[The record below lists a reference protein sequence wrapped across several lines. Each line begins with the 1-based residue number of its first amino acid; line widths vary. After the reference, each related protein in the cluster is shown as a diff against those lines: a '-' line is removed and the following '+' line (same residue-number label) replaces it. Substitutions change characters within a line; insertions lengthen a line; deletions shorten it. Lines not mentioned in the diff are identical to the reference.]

1 MALARQLGP
10 QVTLGLKIVS
20 KLIMCLPM
28 AESLKEVAW
37 ELGETSRML
46 RRHFN
51 RHAAAHGATSSQWR
65 AMFRLSREPG
75 MKQVELAERL
85 DVEPITA
92 GRIVDRLEEAGLVER
107 RRDPVDR
114 RNWRLHLTE
123 KADPLIGRLKILA
136 EVCLAGALEGISEE
150 EIASLR
156 TTLQRIRENM
166 GAIEG
171 AERKSA

>member
-1 MALARQLGP
+1 
-10 QVTLGLKIVS
+10 
-20 KLIMCLPM
+20 M

-46 RRHFN
+46 RRQFN
-51 RHAAAHGATSSQWR
+51 RHAAAVGATSAQWR

-75 MKQVELAERL
+75 MKQVELADRL

-92 GRIVDRLEEAGLVER
+92 GRTVDRLEEAGLVER

-114 RNWRLHLTE
+114 RVWRLYLTDR
-123 KADPLIGRLKILA
+123 ADPMIERLKIVA
-136 EVCLAGALEGISEE
+136 EEVLAGALEGISKD
-150 EIASLR
+150 EIAALR
-156 TTLQRIRENM
+156 GILERIRENVS
-166 GAIEG
+166 AIED

>member
-1 MALARQLGP
+1 
-10 QVTLGLKIVS
+10 
-20 KLIMCLPM
+20 M

-37 ELGETSRML
+37 ELGETSRVL

-51 RHAAAHGATSSQWR
+51 RHATALGTTSAQWR

-92 GRIVDRLEEAGLVER
+92 GRIIDRLEEAGLVER

-114 RNWRLHLTE
+114 RIWRLYLTD
-123 KADPLIGRLKILA
+123 KADPLIERLKVLA
-136 EVCLAGALEGISEE
+136 EKVLAGALEGISEE
-150 EIASLR
+150 EIAALR
-156 TTLQRIRENM
+156 ATLERIRENM
-166 GAIEG
+166 SAIEG

>member
-1 MALARQLGP
+1 M
-10 QVTLGLKIVS
+10 TDIS
-20 KLIMCLPM
+20 KD
-28 AESLKEVAW
+28 VAW

-51 RHAAAHGATSSQWR
+51 RHAAAQGATSAQWR
-65 AMFRLSREPG
+65 AMFRLQREPG
-75 MKQVELAERL
+75 MKQVELADRL

-114 RNWRLHLTE
+114 RVWKLYLTD
-123 KADPLIGRLKILA
+123 KAGPLIQRLTAVA
-136 EVCLAGALEGISEE
+136 EQCLAGALEGIGGD
-150 EIASLR
+150 EIAALR
-156 TTLQRIRENM
+156 GALERIRENM
-166 GAIEG
+166 SAIEG